1 MLPKDSDQEHYNT
14 RLITCL
20 CMGVKNQEPKK
31 NFGTVE
37 KWCQN
42 QMGLNTFTHVKK
54 LKEVQSFMDGQKMHQ
69 TLNFPMEL
77 DSGEKNMKLRQNSS
91 S

>member
-1 MLPKDSDQEHYNT
+1 
-14 RLITCL
+14 
-20 CMGVKNQEPKK
+20 MGVKNPEPKK
-31 NFGTVE
+31 NFGIVE

-42 QMGLNTFTHVKK
+42 QMDLNTFTHVKK

-77 DSGEKNMKLRQNSS
+77 DSGEKNVKSRENLSS
-91 S
+91 

>member
-1 MLPKDSDQEHYNT
+1 
-14 RLITCL
+14 
-20 CMGVKNQEPKK
+20 MGAKNPEPKK

-42 QMGLNTFTHVKK
+42 QMDLNTSTHVKK
-54 LKEVQSFMDGQKMHQ
+54 LKEAQSFMDGQKMLQ

-77 DSGEKNMKLRQNSS
+77 DSGKKNVELRQNLSW
-91 S
+91 